1 MALLSGFDQLDTA
14 NNTFADWL
22 LKTNNII
29 ELIRGD
35 TVSGATSVMTANS
48 LPGGSMTFG
57 NATLFGQFTS
67 NTMVVLN
74 NGLFDGSDDNEFGNS
89 TPGFANGDFGG
100 LRGGNWDPNTN
111 NITADTLYV
120 VSNTTFTPQSVEVY
134 VNSTYGLIVE
144 NFIEARHD
152 VRFVGSGSN
161 TNPDLQWDDANTVL
175 SFNND
180 IRATFGGSSNAEPWG
195 GTSQMEMFYTGGR
208 MYSNTDV
215 QDVRSTANLNLITDR
230 YELRTETGGENMMTA
245 NLNGEV
251 VLYWDNAARLTTN
264 SYGVTV
270 HGDAILEDDL
280 VIFDG
285 NKILMGGNTT
295 YDGTEDLTTYKFQ
308 MFTDGSDSY
317 IVADDRDLYIEVNEG
332 FELTNIGRG
341 THYMTANA
349 YGQDEVILY
358 ANGTKRLEV
367 VDGSQGNNSVDGV
380 EIFGEANTTTL
391 RVRSDANFDNDTLNS
406 NSVHWDASL
415 EVWNYRDDV
424 KATWGDGDD
433 LEIYYTG
440 TRGNVNTDILDI
452 RGSTNTNIFTDDF
465 EMRSDTGNELLMTA
479 NVNNGVELYH
489 NNIKKVSSNT
499 YGVEVYGQVLADN
512 GFVTYN
518 NQPIEMGGAN
528 YAAAHNFTIVTDGT
542 DTTITETS
550 NDLSVRVE
558 DNFRVTDDTGTTSLI
573 VANTSGEVTLY
584 HNNNQKMQTNA
595 YGVEITGEANTGT
608 LRVRE
613 DAAFDGST
621 GLDSNNISWDASA
634 NTLYVRD
641 DTPVVWGDG
650 NDLTIKHDGSHSYIT
665 EANTGSLY
673 IEATNLVA
681 RATDGSRYLEG
692 IDGSHVIIYSPD
704 DTAAL
709 LANNNQIHIT
719 DLANT
724 NTLRVRSTSL
734 FEDDIDIEGST
745 GNPTLTWDK
754 SANTLNFDDNNYIT
768 LGTAADLQ
776 LYHNGTN
783 SYIDDSGTGNL
794 YIRSNDLNIAKYT
807 GETMIRAIADGS
819 VILYHDNSIK
829 LTTTAIGVDIEGQA
843 NTDTLRVQSTALFE
857 DDVFFDTASR
867 NDAIHIDYSENRM
880 LFANNIGLYFGH
892 AHHECLHLFNDGV
905 NAVIREEGSGN
916 LEIQANNVLI
926 EDTDATSMIT
936 AEAGNG
942 VKLYYNG
949 NQKFITTTIGIDVT
963 GKVQGDSLQIDGNVD
978 LGASS
983 SDTISA
989 IGEFDTALIPANA
1002 TANVGSGAS
1011 PWDWA
1016 YFNDINVANTAT
1028 ILNLEVTS
1036 LEANGVAFTG
1046 TGGDVTTTSATVI
1059 DSFEVGQTQGFKFF
1073 VHGEDLADSDS
1084 GYAVEI
1090 NVIVTDNSDIFY
1102 TRYGEVESNM
1112 NDVTILP
1119 AVAAN
1124 NTHIDLLATCGS
1136 ASGTNIHRFKVLKIE
1151 TRP

>member
-1 MALLSGFDQLDTA
+1 MALLSGFDQLDVS

-29 ELIRGD
+29 DLIRGD

-57 NATLFGQFTS
+57 NATLFGQFTA
-67 NTMVVLN
+67 NTMMVLN
-74 NGLFDGSDDNEFGNS
+74 QGGNDGTDDS
-89 TPGFANGDFGG
+89 VFANGDFGG
-100 LRGGNWDPNTN
+100 LRGGNWDPSTNTLS
-111 NITADTLYV
+111 ADTLYV
-120 VSNTTFTPQSVEVY
+120 VSNTTFTDESVEVY
-134 VNSTYGLIVE
+134 VDSTYGLIVE
-144 NFIEARHD
+144 RFIEARHD

-161 TNPDLQWDDANTVL
+161 TNPNLNWDDANTVL

-195 GTSQMEMFYTGGR
+195 GTSQMEMFYSSGR

-230 YELRTETGGENMMTA
+230 FELRSETGGEEMITA

-251 VLYWDNAARLTTN
+251 VLFWNDIAKMTTN
-264 SYGVTV
+264 TYGITV

-415 EVWNYRDDV
+415 EVWNYRDNV
-424 KATWGDGDD
+424 KATWGDSDD
-433 LEIYYTG
+433 LEVYYTG
-440 TRGNVNTDILDI
+440 TRGNVNTDILDV

-499 YGVEVYGQVLADN
+499 HGVEVYGQVIADN

-518 NQPIEMGGAN
+518 GQPIEMGGAN

-558 DNFRVTDDTGTTSLI
+558 DNFRVTDDSGTTSLI
-573 VANTSGEVTLY
+573 VANTAGEVTLY
-584 HNNNQKMQTNA
+584 WNNVQKLQTNTA
-595 YGVEITGEANTGT
+595 GIEVYGESNTVT
-608 LRVRE
+608 LRVLT
-613 DAAFDGST
+613 DANFDGST

-641 DTPVVWGDG
+641 DTPVVWGDD
-650 NDLTIKHDGSHSYIT
+650 NDLTIKHDGTNSYIR
-665 EANTGSLY
+665 EAGVSSNLY
-673 IEATNLVA
+673 IEATDLIIRGTA
-681 RATDGSRYLEG
+681 GSRYFEG
-692 IDGSHVIIYSPD
+692 DDGVATRLYSPQS
-704 DTAAL
+704 DTL
-709 LANNNQIHIT
+709 EVTIDNVGVLIANE
-719 DLANT
+719 ANT
-724 NTLRVRSTSL
+724 DTLTVRSTSR
-734 FEDDIDIEGST
+734 FQDDIGIEGST
-745 GNPTLTWDK
+745 SANTITWDK
-754 SANTLNFDDNNYIT
+754 SANTLNFDDNNYLTMGTGGDFIMYHEGANTYIKELNASGDLVLQANNMQLEDTSGQAYFCGTAGQGASMHFNGDQKLIT
-768 LGTAADLQ
+768 RNDGVEANGLFDTDTLLVTSYANFEADVYFDGTAADQLHWDASADVLQ
-776 LYHNGTN
+776 FNDGVQATFGDDDDLRIYHNGTN
-783 SYIDDSGTGNL
+783 SFIDDAGTGNL
-794 YIRSNDLNIAKYT
+794 LIRSSHIKLQKYT
-807 GETMIRAIADGS
+807 GENMITGVADG
-819 VILYHDNSIK
+819 VVTLYHDNIAK
-829 LTTTAIGVDIEGQA
+829 LATTATGINVIGNVVG
-843 NTDTLRVQSTALFE
+843 
-857 DDVFFDTASR
+857 
-867 NDAIHIDYSENRM
+867 
-880 LFANNIGLYFGH
+880 
-892 AHHECLHLFNDGV
+892 DG
-905 NAVIREEGSGN
+905 
-916 LEIQANNVLI
+916 
-926 EDTDATSMIT
+926 
-936 AEAGNG
+936 
-942 VKLYYNG
+942 
-949 NQKFITTTIGIDVT
+949 
-963 GKVQGDSLQIDGNVD
+963 LQIDGNVD
-978 LGASS
+978 LGSLSTHSVSVNGRLDTNLISS
-983 SDTISA
+983 NQS
-989 IGEFDTALIPANA
+989 
-1002 TANVGSGAS
+1002 NVGSMAL
-1011 PWDWA
+1011 PWDWG

-1028 ILNLEVTS
+1028 ILNLEVTT
-1036 LEANGVAFTG
+1036 LEANGVALTG
-1046 TGGDVTTTSATVI
+1046 TGGDVTTTSATEI
-1059 DSFEVGQTQGFKFF
+1059 DSIDLQSLNKTQGFKYF
-1073 VHGEDLADSDS
+1073 VHGKDLNDSDS

-1090 NVIVTDNSDIFY
+1090 NVVITDNDDIYY
-1102 TRYGEVESNM
+1102 TRYGEVETNM
-1112 NDVTILP
+1112 SDVSLIPEL
-1119 AVAAN
+1119 AAN
-1124 NTHIDLLATCGS
+1124 TTHVVLKATCGS
-1136 ASGTNIHRFKVLKIE
+1136 ASGTNIHRFNVMKIE
-1151 TRP
+1151 TRD

>member
-74 NGLFDGSDDNEFGNS
+74 NGLFDGSDDNTFGNS

-215 QDVRSTANLNLITDR
+215 QDIRSTANLNLITDR

-280 VIFDG
+280 IIFDN
-285 NKILMGGNTT
+285 NKILMGGSTT
-295 YDGTEDLTTYKFQ
+295 YDGTQDLTTYKFQ

-317 IVADDRDLYIEVNEG
+317 IKADDRDLYVEVKEG

-349 YGQDEVILY
+349 TGENEVALF
-358 ANGTKRLEV
+358 AAGTERLSTI
-367 VDGSQGNNSVDGV
+367 DSASDADNSPDGV
-380 EIFGEANTTTL
+380 EIYGEANTNTF
-391 RVRSDANFDNDTLNS
+391 RVQSDAN
-406 NSVHWDASL
+406 
-415 EVWNYRDDV
+415 
-424 KATWGDGDD
+424 
-433 LEIYYTG
+433 
-440 TRGNVNTDILDI
+440 
-452 RGSTNTNIFTDDF
+452 
-465 EMRSDTGNELLMTA
+465 
-479 NVNNGVELYH
+479 
-489 NNIKKVSSNT
+489 
-499 YGVEVYGQVLADN
+499 
-512 GFVTYN
+512 
-518 NQPIEMGGAN
+518 
-528 YAAAHNFTIVTDGT
+528 
-542 DTTITETS
+542 
-550 NDLSVRVE
+550 
-558 DNFRVTDDTGTTSLI
+558 
-573 VANTSGEVTLY
+573 
-584 HNNNQKMQTNA
+584 
-595 YGVEITGEANTGT
+595 
-608 LRVRE
+608 
-613 DAAFDGST
+613 FDGST

-641 DTPVVWGDG
+641 DTPVIWGDG

-681 RATDGSRYLEG
+681 RATDGSRYIEG

-709 LANNNQIHIT
+709 LANNNQVHIT

-734 FEDDIDIEGST
+734 FEDDINIEGST

-754 SANTLNFDDNNYIT
+754 SANTLNFDDDNYIT
-768 LGTAADLQ
+768 LGTSADLTM
-776 LYHNGTN
+776 YHDSSNN
-783 SYIDDSGTGNL
+783 VSYIKESGTGDFVVQANNMQIQDTDGL
-794 YIRSNDLNIAKYT
+794 AYFCGFAGNGASLHFNGDQKLITTNT
-807 GETMIRAIADGS
+807 GI
-819 VILYHDNSIK
+819 
-829 LTTTAIGVDIEGQA
+829 DIEGEA

-857 DDVFFDTASR
+857 EDVFFDTTST
-867 NDAIHIDYSENRM
+867 NNAIHIDYSENRM

-936 AEAGNG
+936 AESGNG

-949 NQKFITTTIGIDVT
+949 NQKLITTTIGIDVT

-978 LGASS
+978 LGSVGTHSVSVNGKLDTNLISS
-983 SDTISA
+983 NQS
-989 IGEFDTALIPANA
+989 
-1002 TANVGSGAS
+1002 NVGSLAE

-1016 YFNDINVANTAT
+1016 YFNDINVSNTAT
-1028 ILNLEVTS
+1028 ILNLEVGA

-1046 TGGDVTTTSATVI
+1046 TGDDVTTTSATVI
-1059 DSFEVGQTQGFKFF
+1059 DSFPIGQTQGFKYF
-1073 VHGEDLADSDS
+1073 VHGEDLADADS

-1090 NVIVTDNSDIFY
+1090 NIIVTDNLDIFY
-1102 TRYGEVESNM
+1102 TRYGEVENNM
-1112 NDVTILP
+1112 SDVTILP
-1119 AVAAN
+1119 SVAAN
-1124 NTHIDLLATCGS
+1124 NTHIDLKATCGS

>member
-215 QDVRSTANLNLITDR
+215 QDIRSSANLNLITDR
-230 YELRTETGGENMMTA
+230 YELRSESNNEVMMTA
-245 NLNGEV
+245 NVEGEV
-251 VLYWDNAARLTTN
+251 ELYWNGDVKLTTN

-280 VIFDG
+280 VIFDN
-285 NKILMGGNTT
+285 NKILMGGSTT
-295 YDGTEDLTTYKFQ
+295 YDGTQDLTTYKFQ

-317 IVADDRDLYIEVNEG
+317 IKADDRDLYVEVKEG

-349 YGQDEVILY
+349 TGENEVALF
-358 ANGTKRLEV
+358 AAGTERLSTI
-367 VDGSQGNNSVDGV
+367 DSASDADNSPDGV
-380 EIFGEANTTTL
+380 EIYGEANTNTL
-391 RVRSDANFDNDTLNS
+391 RVQSDAN
-406 NSVHWDASL
+406 
-415 EVWNYRDDV
+415 
-424 KATWGDGDD
+424 
-433 LEIYYTG
+433 
-440 TRGNVNTDILDI
+440 
-452 RGSTNTNIFTDDF
+452 
-465 EMRSDTGNELLMTA
+465 
-479 NVNNGVELYH
+479 
-489 NNIKKVSSNT
+489 
-499 YGVEVYGQVLADN
+499 
-512 GFVTYN
+512 
-518 NQPIEMGGAN
+518 
-528 YAAAHNFTIVTDGT
+528 
-542 DTTITETS
+542 
-550 NDLSVRVE
+550 
-558 DNFRVTDDTGTTSLI
+558 
-573 VANTSGEVTLY
+573 
-584 HNNNQKMQTNA
+584 
-595 YGVEITGEANTGT
+595 
-608 LRVRE
+608 
-613 DAAFDGST
+613 FDGST

-641 DTPVVWGDG
+641 DTPVIWGDG

-681 RATDGSRYLEG
+681 RATDGSRYIEG

-709 LANNNQIHIT
+709 LANNNQVHIT

-754 SANTLNFDDNNYIT
+754 SANTLNFDDDNYIT
-768 LGTAADLQ
+768 LGTSADLTM
-776 LYHNGTN
+776 YHDSSNN
-783 SYIDDSGTGNL
+783 VSYIKESGTGDFIVQANNMQIQDTDGL
-794 YIRSNDLNIAKYT
+794 SYFCGFAGNGASLHFNGDQKLITTNT
-807 GETMIRAIADGS
+807 GI
-819 VILYHDNSIK
+819 
-829 LTTTAIGVDIEGQA
+829 DIEGEA

-857 DDVFFDTASR
+857 EDVFFDTTST
-867 NDAIHIDYSENRM
+867 NNAIHIDYSENRM

-936 AEAGNG
+936 AESGNG

-949 NQKFITTTIGIDVT
+949 NQKLITTTIGVDVT

-978 LGASS
+978 LGSLSTHSISVNGKLDTNLISS
-983 SDTISA
+983 NQS
-989 IGEFDTALIPANA
+989 
-1002 TANVGSGAS
+1002 NVGSLAE

-1016 YFNDINVANTAT
+1016 YFNDINVSNTAT
-1028 ILNLEVTS
+1028 ILNLEVGA

-1046 TGGDVTTTSATVI
+1046 TGDDVTTTSATVI
-1059 DSFEVGQTQGFKFF
+1059 DSFPIGQTQGFKYF
-1073 VHGEDLADSDS
+1073 VHGEDLADADS

-1090 NVIVTDNSDIFY
+1090 NIIVTDNLDIFY
-1102 TRYGEVESNM
+1102 TRYGEVENNM
-1112 NDVTILP
+1112 SDVTILP
-1119 AVAAN
+1119 SVAAN
-1124 NTHIDLLATCGS
+1124 NTHIDLKATCGS

>member
-215 QDVRSTANLNLITDR
+215 QDIRSTANLNLITDR
-230 YELRTETGGENMMTA
+230 YELRSESNNEVMMTA
-245 NLNGEV
+245 NVEGEV
-251 VLYWDNAARLTTN
+251 ELYWNGDVKLTTN

-280 VIFDG
+280 VIFDN
-285 NKILMGGNTT
+285 NKILMGGSTT
-295 YDGTEDLTTYKFQ
+295 YDGTQDLTTYKFQ

-317 IVADDRDLYIEVNEG
+317 IKADDRDLYVEVKEG

-349 YGQDEVILY
+349 TGENEVALF
-358 ANGTKRLEV
+358 AAGTERLSTI
-367 VDGSQGNNSVDGV
+367 DSASDADNSPDGV
-380 EIFGEANTTTL
+380 EIYGEANTNTL
-391 RVRSDANFDNDTLNS
+391 RVQSDAN
-406 NSVHWDASL
+406 
-415 EVWNYRDDV
+415 
-424 KATWGDGDD
+424 
-433 LEIYYTG
+433 
-440 TRGNVNTDILDI
+440 
-452 RGSTNTNIFTDDF
+452 
-465 EMRSDTGNELLMTA
+465 
-479 NVNNGVELYH
+479 
-489 NNIKKVSSNT
+489 
-499 YGVEVYGQVLADN
+499 
-512 GFVTYN
+512 
-518 NQPIEMGGAN
+518 
-528 YAAAHNFTIVTDGT
+528 
-542 DTTITETS
+542 
-550 NDLSVRVE
+550 
-558 DNFRVTDDTGTTSLI
+558 
-573 VANTSGEVTLY
+573 
-584 HNNNQKMQTNA
+584 
-595 YGVEITGEANTGT
+595 
-608 LRVRE
+608 
-613 DAAFDGST
+613 FDGST

-641 DTPVVWGDG
+641 DTPVIWGDG

-681 RATDGSRYLEG
+681 RATDGSRYIEG

-709 LANNNQIHIT
+709 LANNNQVHIT

-745 GNPTLTWDK
+745 GNPTMTWDK
-754 SANTLNFDDNNYIT
+754 SANTLNFDDDNYIT
-768 LGTAADLQ
+768 LGTSADLIM
-776 LYHNGTN
+776 YHDSSNN
-783 SYIDDSGTGNL
+783 VSYIKESGTGDFIVQANNMQIQDTDGL
-794 YIRSNDLNIAKYT
+794 SYFCGFAGSGASLHFNGDQKLITTNT
-807 GETMIRAIADGS
+807 GI
-819 VILYHDNSIK
+819 
-829 LTTTAIGVDIEGQA
+829 DIEGEA

-857 DDVFFDTASR
+857 EDVFFDTAST
-867 NDAIHIDYSENRM
+867 NNAIHIDYSENRM

-892 AHHECLHLFNDGV
+892 PHHECLHLFNDGV
-905 NAVIREEGSGN
+905 NAVIREEGAGD

-936 AEAGNG
+936 AESGNG

-949 NQKFITTTIGIDVT
+949 NQKLITTTIGIDVT

-978 LGASS
+978 LGSLSTHSISVNGKLDTNLISS
-983 SDTISA
+983 NQS
-989 IGEFDTALIPANA
+989 
-1002 TANVGSGAS
+1002 NVGSLAE

-1016 YFNDINVANTAT
+1016 YFNDINVSNTAT
-1028 ILNLEVTS
+1028 ILNLEVGA

-1046 TGGDVTTTSATVI
+1046 TGDDVTTTSATVI
-1059 DSFEVGQTQGFKFF
+1059 DSFPIGQTQGFKYF
-1073 VHGEDLADSDS
+1073 VHGEDLADADS

-1090 NVIVTDNSDIFY
+1090 NIIVTDNLDIFY
-1102 TRYGEVESNM
+1102 TRYGEVENNM
-1112 NDVTILP
+1112 SDVTILP
-1119 AVAAN
+1119 SVAAN
-1124 NTHIDLLATCGS
+1124 NTHIDLKATCGS

>member
-74 NGLFDGSDDNEFGNS
+74 NGLFDGSDDNEFGNT

-175 SFNND
+175 SFNDD

-195 GTSQMEMFYTGGR
+195 GTSQMEMFYSGGR

-230 YELRTETGGENMMTA
+230 FELRSETGGEEMITA

-251 VLYWDNAARLTTN
+251 VLFWNDVAKMTTN
-264 SYGVTV
+264 TYGITV

-280 VIFDG
+280 VIFDN
-285 NKILMGGNTT
+285 NKILMGGSTT
-295 YDGTEDLTTYKFQ
+295 YDGTQDLTTYKFQ
-308 MFTDGSDSY
+308 MFTDGSDAF
-317 IVADDRDLYIEVNEG
+317 IKADDRDLYIEVNEG

-349 YGQDEVILY
+349 TGENEVALF
-358 ANGTKRLEV
+358 AAGTERLSTI
-367 VDGSQGNNSVDGV
+367 DSASDADNSPDGV
-380 EIFGEANTTTL
+380 EIYGEANTNTL
-391 RVRSDANFDNDTLNS
+391 RVQSDAN
-406 NSVHWDASL
+406 
-415 EVWNYRDDV
+415 
-424 KATWGDGDD
+424 
-433 LEIYYTG
+433 
-440 TRGNVNTDILDI
+440 
-452 RGSTNTNIFTDDF
+452 
-465 EMRSDTGNELLMTA
+465 
-479 NVNNGVELYH
+479 
-489 NNIKKVSSNT
+489 
-499 YGVEVYGQVLADN
+499 
-512 GFVTYN
+512 
-518 NQPIEMGGAN
+518 
-528 YAAAHNFTIVTDGT
+528 
-542 DTTITETS
+542 
-550 NDLSVRVE
+550 
-558 DNFRVTDDTGTTSLI
+558 
-573 VANTSGEVTLY
+573 
-584 HNNNQKMQTNA
+584 
-595 YGVEITGEANTGT
+595 
-608 LRVRE
+608 
-613 DAAFDGST
+613 FDGST

-709 LANNNQIHIT
+709 LANNNQVHIT

-734 FEDDIDIEGST
+734 FEDDINVEGST

-754 SANTLNFDDNNYIT
+754 SANTLNFDDDNYIT
-768 LGTAADLQ
+768 LGTSADLTM
-776 LYHNGTN
+776 YHDSSNN
-783 SYIDDSGTGNL
+783 VSYIKESGTGDFVVQANNMQIQDTDGL
-794 YIRSNDLNIAKYT
+794 AYFCGFAGNGASLHFNGDQKLITTNT
-807 GETMIRAIADGS
+807 GI
-819 VILYHDNSIK
+819 
-829 LTTTAIGVDIEGQA
+829 DIEGEA

-857 DDVFFDTASR
+857 EDVFFDTAST
-867 NDAIHIDYSENRM
+867 NNAIHIDYSENRVVV
-880 LFANNIGLYFGH
+880 ADHIGMYFGVPH
-892 AHHECLHLFNDGV
+892 IECLHFFNDGV
-905 NAVIREEGSGN
+905 NAYIREEGSGN

-926 EDTDATSMIT
+926 EDTDTTVMIA
-936 AEAGNG
+936 AESGNG

-949 NQKFITTTIGIDVT
+949 SRKLLTTAIGIDVT
-963 GKVQGDSLQIDGNVD
+963 GQVLGDSLQIDGNVD
-978 LGASS
+978 LGSLSTHSVSVNGRLDTNLISS
-983 SDTISA
+983 NQS
-989 IGEFDTALIPANA
+989 
-1002 TANVGSGAS
+1002 NVGSMAL
-1011 PWDWA
+1011 PWDWG

-1028 ILNLEVTS
+1028 ILNLEVGA

-1046 TGGDVTTTSATVI
+1046 TGDDVTTTAATVI
-1059 DSFEVGQTQGFKFF
+1059 DSFPIGQTQGFKYF
-1073 VHGEDLADSDS
+1073 VHGEDLADADS

-1090 NVIVTDNSDIFY
+1090 NIIVTDNLDIFY
-1102 TRYGEVESNM
+1102 TRYGEVENNM
-1112 NDVTILP
+1112 SDVVILP
-1119 AVAAN
+1119 SVAAN
-1124 NTHIDLLATCGS
+1124 NTHIDLKATCGS

>member
-74 NGLFDGSDDNEFGNS
+74 NGLFDGSDDNTFGNS

-111 NITADTLYV
+111 NITTDTLYV

-180 IRATFGGSSNAEPWG
+180 IRATFGGSSNAEQWG

-215 QDVRSTANLNLITDR
+215 QDIRSTANLNLITDR

-280 VIFDG
+280 VIFDN
-285 NKILMGGNTT
+285 NKILMGGSTT
-295 YDGTEDLTTYKFQ
+295 YDGTQDLTTYKFQ

-317 IVADDRDLYIEVNEG
+317 IKADDRDLYIEVNQG

-349 YGQDEVILY
+349 TGENEVALF
-358 ANGTKRLEV
+358 AAGTERLSTI
-367 VDGSQGNNSVDGV
+367 DSASDADNSPDGV
-380 EIFGEANTTTL
+380 EIYGEANTTTL
-391 RVRSDANFDNDTLNS
+391 RVQSDAN
-406 NSVHWDASL
+406 
-415 EVWNYRDDV
+415 
-424 KATWGDGDD
+424 
-433 LEIYYTG
+433 
-440 TRGNVNTDILDI
+440 
-452 RGSTNTNIFTDDF
+452 
-465 EMRSDTGNELLMTA
+465 
-479 NVNNGVELYH
+479 
-489 NNIKKVSSNT
+489 
-499 YGVEVYGQVLADN
+499 
-512 GFVTYN
+512 
-518 NQPIEMGGAN
+518 
-528 YAAAHNFTIVTDGT
+528 
-542 DTTITETS
+542 
-550 NDLSVRVE
+550 
-558 DNFRVTDDTGTTSLI
+558 
-573 VANTSGEVTLY
+573 
-584 HNNNQKMQTNA
+584 
-595 YGVEITGEANTGT
+595 
-608 LRVRE
+608 
-613 DAAFDGST
+613 FDGST

-665 EANTGSLY
+665 EANTGNLY

-692 IDGSHVIIYSPD
+692 IDGTGTIIYSPD
-704 DTAAL
+704 DTPVAV
-709 LANNNQIHIT
+709 ANNDQFHIT

-734 FEDDIDIEGST
+734 FEDDINIEGST

-754 SANTLNFDDNNYIT
+754 SANTLNFDDDNYIT
-768 LGTAADLQ
+768 LGTSADLTM
-776 LYHNGTN
+776 YHDSSNN
-783 SYIDDSGTGNL
+783 VSYIKESGTG
-794 YIRSNDLNIAKYT
+794 DF
-807 GETMIRAIADGS
+807 
-819 VILYHDNSIK
+819 V
-829 LTTTAIGVDIEGQA
+829 VQA
-843 NTDTLRVQSTALFE
+843 NNMQIQDTDGLAYFCGFAGNGASLHYNGDQKLITTNMGIDVTGLTDTDTLRASSTATFE
-857 DDVFFDTASR
+857 EDVYFYSNTA
-867 NDAIHIDYSENRM
+867 NPGVLWDYSESRM
-880 LFANNIGLYFGH
+880 VFSEVQSLFFGSPAISALEIYHDTNVSNIKTLGGDDLNISSNNIHIQTTAGDYFI
-892 AHHECLHLFNDGV
+892 HLV
-905 NAVIREEGSGN
+905 SGSSV
-916 LEIQANNVLI
+916 Q
-926 EDTDATSMIT
+926 
-936 AEAGNG
+936 
-942 VKLYYNG
+942 LYYNA
-949 NQKFITTTIGIDVT
+949 QKKLETTNVGIDVT

-978 LGASS
+978 LGSVGTHSVSVNGKLDTNLISS
-983 SDTISA
+983 NQS
-989 IGEFDTALIPANA
+989 
-1002 TANVGSGAS
+1002 NVGSLAE

-1016 YFNDINVANTAT
+1016 YFNDINVSNTAT
-1028 ILNLEVTS
+1028 ILNLEVGA

-1046 TGGDVTTTSATVI
+1046 TGDDVTTTSATVI
-1059 DSFEVGQTQGFKFF
+1059 DSFPIGQTQGFKYF
-1073 VHGEDLADSDS
+1073 VHGEDLADADS

-1090 NVIVTDNSDIFY
+1090 NIIVTDNLDIFY
-1102 TRYGEVESNM
+1102 TRYGEVENNM
-1112 NDVTILP
+1112 SDVVILP
-1119 AVAAN
+1119 SVAAN
-1124 NTHIDLLATCGS
+1124 NTHIDLKATCGS

>member
-74 NGLFDGSDDNEFGNS
+74 NGLFDGSDDNTFGNS

-215 QDVRSTANLNLITDR
+215 QDIRSTANLNLITDR

-280 VIFDG
+280 IIFDN
-285 NKILMGGNTT
+285 NKILMGGSTT
-295 YDGTEDLTTYKFQ
+295 YDGTQDLTTYKFQ

-317 IVADDRDLYIEVNEG
+317 IKADDRDLYVEVKEG

-349 YGQDEVILY
+349 TGENEVALF
-358 ANGTKRLEV
+358 AAGTERLSTI
-367 VDGSQGNNSVDGV
+367 DSASDADNSPDGV
-380 EIFGEANTTTL
+380 EIYGEANTNTL
-391 RVRSDANFDNDTLNS
+391 RVQSDAN
-406 NSVHWDASL
+406 
-415 EVWNYRDDV
+415 
-424 KATWGDGDD
+424 
-433 LEIYYTG
+433 
-440 TRGNVNTDILDI
+440 
-452 RGSTNTNIFTDDF
+452 
-465 EMRSDTGNELLMTA
+465 
-479 NVNNGVELYH
+479 
-489 NNIKKVSSNT
+489 
-499 YGVEVYGQVLADN
+499 
-512 GFVTYN
+512 
-518 NQPIEMGGAN
+518 
-528 YAAAHNFTIVTDGT
+528 
-542 DTTITETS
+542 
-550 NDLSVRVE
+550 
-558 DNFRVTDDTGTTSLI
+558 
-573 VANTSGEVTLY
+573 
-584 HNNNQKMQTNA
+584 
-595 YGVEITGEANTGT
+595 
-608 LRVRE
+608 
-613 DAAFDGST
+613 FDGST

-641 DTPVVWGDG
+641 DTPVIWGDG

-681 RATDGSRYLEG
+681 RATDGSRYIEG

-709 LANNNQIHIT
+709 LANNNQVHIT

-734 FEDDIDIEGST
+734 FEDDINIEGST

-754 SANTLNFDDNNYIT
+754 SANTLNFDDDNYIT
-768 LGTAADLQ
+768 LGTSADLTM
-776 LYHNGTN
+776 YHDSSNN
-783 SYIDDSGTGNL
+783 VSYIKESGTGDFVVQANNMQIQDTDGL
-794 YIRSNDLNIAKYT
+794 AYFCGFAGNGASLHFNGDQKLITTNT
-807 GETMIRAIADGS
+807 GI
-819 VILYHDNSIK
+819 
-829 LTTTAIGVDIEGQA
+829 DIEGEA

-857 DDVFFDTASR
+857 EDVFFDTTST
-867 NDAIHIDYSENRM
+867 NNAIHIDYSENRM

-936 AEAGNG
+936 AESGNG

-949 NQKFITTTIGIDVT
+949 NQKLITTTIGIDVT

-978 LGASS
+978 LGSVGTHSVSVNGKLDTNLISS
-983 SDTISA
+983 NQS
-989 IGEFDTALIPANA
+989 
-1002 TANVGSGAS
+1002 NVGSLAE

-1016 YFNDINVANTAT
+1016 YFNDINVSNTAT
-1028 ILNLEVTS
+1028 ILNLEVGA

-1046 TGGDVTTTSATVI
+1046 TGDDVTTTSATVI
-1059 DSFEVGQTQGFKFF
+1059 DSFPIGQTQGFKYF
-1073 VHGEDLADSDS
+1073 VHGEDLADADS

-1090 NVIVTDNSDIFY
+1090 NIIVTDNLDIFY
-1102 TRYGEVESNM
+1102 TRYGEVENNM
-1112 NDVTILP
+1112 SDVTILP
-1119 AVAAN
+1119 SVAAN
-1124 NTHIDLLATCGS
+1124 NTHIDLKATCGS

>member
-74 NGLFDGSDDNEFGNS
+74 NGLFDGSDDNEFGNT

-175 SFNND
+175 SFNDD

-230 YELRTETGGENMMTA
+230 FELRSETGGEEMITA

-251 VLYWDNAARLTTN
+251 VLFWNDIAKMTTN
-264 SYGVTV
+264 TYGITV

-280 VIFDG
+280 VIFDN
-285 NKILMGGNTT
+285 NKILMGGSTT
-295 YDGTEDLTTYKFQ
+295 YDGTQDLTTYKFQ
-308 MFTDGSDSY
+308 MFTDGTDAY
-317 IVADDRDLYIEVNEG
+317 IKADDRDLYVEVNEG

-349 YGQDEVILY
+349 TGENEVALF
-358 ANGTKRLEV
+358 AAGTERLSTI
-367 VDGSQGNNSVDGV
+367 DSASDADNSPDGV
-380 EIFGEANTTTL
+380 EIYGEANTNTL
-391 RVRSDANFDNDTLNS
+391 RVQSDAN
-406 NSVHWDASL
+406 
-415 EVWNYRDDV
+415 
-424 KATWGDGDD
+424 
-433 LEIYYTG
+433 
-440 TRGNVNTDILDI
+440 
-452 RGSTNTNIFTDDF
+452 
-465 EMRSDTGNELLMTA
+465 
-479 NVNNGVELYH
+479 
-489 NNIKKVSSNT
+489 
-499 YGVEVYGQVLADN
+499 
-512 GFVTYN
+512 
-518 NQPIEMGGAN
+518 
-528 YAAAHNFTIVTDGT
+528 
-542 DTTITETS
+542 
-550 NDLSVRVE
+550 
-558 DNFRVTDDTGTTSLI
+558 
-573 VANTSGEVTLY
+573 
-584 HNNNQKMQTNA
+584 
-595 YGVEITGEANTGT
+595 
-608 LRVRE
+608 
-613 DAAFDGST
+613 FDGST

-709 LANNNQIHIT
+709 LANNNQVHIT

-754 SANTLNFDDNNYIT
+754 SANTLNFDDDNYIT
-768 LGTAADLQ
+768 LGTSADLTM
-776 LYHNGTN
+776 YHDSSNN
-783 SYIDDSGTGNL
+783 VSYIKESGTGDFVVQANNMQIQDTDGL
-794 YIRSNDLNIAKYT
+794 AYFCGFAGNGASLHFNGDQKLITTNT
-807 GETMIRAIADGS
+807 GI
-819 VILYHDNSIK
+819 
-829 LTTTAIGVDIEGQA
+829 DIEGEA

-857 DDVFFDTASR
+857 EDVFFDTAST
-867 NDAIHIDYSENRM
+867 NNAIHIDYSENRVVV
-880 LFANNIGLYFGH
+880 ADHIGMYFGVPH
-892 AHHECLHLFNDGV
+892 IECLHFFNDGV
-905 NAVIREEGSGN
+905 NAYIREEGSGN

-926 EDTDATSMIT
+926 EDTDTTVMIA
-936 AEAGNG
+936 AESGNG

-949 NQKFITTTIGIDVT
+949 SRKLLTTAIGIDVT
-963 GKVQGDSLQIDGNVD
+963 GQVLGDSLQIDGNVD
-978 LGASS
+978 LGSLSTHSVSVNGRLDTNLISS
-983 SDTISA
+983 NQS
-989 IGEFDTALIPANA
+989 
-1002 TANVGSGAS
+1002 NVGSMAL
-1011 PWDWA
+1011 PWDWG

-1028 ILNLEVTS
+1028 ILNLEVGA

-1046 TGGDVTTTSATVI
+1046 TGDDVTTTAATVI
-1059 DSFEVGQTQGFKFF
+1059 DSFPIGQTQGFKYF
-1073 VHGEDLADSDS
+1073 VHGEDLADADS

-1090 NVIVTDNSDIFY
+1090 NIIVTDNLDIFY
-1102 TRYGEVESNM
+1102 TRYGEVENNM
-1112 NDVTILP
+1112 SDVVILP
-1119 AVAAN
+1119 SVAAN
-1124 NTHIDLLATCGS
+1124 NTHIDLKATCGS

>member
-74 NGLFDGSDDNEFGNS
+74 NGLFDGSDDNEFGNT

-175 SFNND
+175 SFNDD

-230 YELRTETGGENMMTA
+230 FELRSETGGEEMITA

-251 VLYWDNAARLTTN
+251 VLFWNDIAKMTTN
-264 SYGVTV
+264 TYGITV

-280 VIFDG
+280 VIFDN
-285 NKILMGGNTT
+285 NKILMGGSTT
-295 YDGTEDLTTYKFQ
+295 YDGTQDLTTYKFQ
-308 MFTDGSDSY
+308 MFTDGTDAY
-317 IVADDRDLYIEVNEG
+317 IKADDRDLYVEVNEG

-349 YGQDEVILY
+349 TGENEVALF
-358 ANGTKRLEV
+358 AAGTERLSTI
-367 VDGSQGNNSVDGV
+367 DSASDADNSPDGV
-380 EIFGEANTTTL
+380 EIYGEANTNTL
-391 RVRSDANFDNDTLNS
+391 RVQSDAN
-406 NSVHWDASL
+406 
-415 EVWNYRDDV
+415 
-424 KATWGDGDD
+424 
-433 LEIYYTG
+433 
-440 TRGNVNTDILDI
+440 
-452 RGSTNTNIFTDDF
+452 
-465 EMRSDTGNELLMTA
+465 
-479 NVNNGVELYH
+479 
-489 NNIKKVSSNT
+489 
-499 YGVEVYGQVLADN
+499 
-512 GFVTYN
+512 
-518 NQPIEMGGAN
+518 
-528 YAAAHNFTIVTDGT
+528 
-542 DTTITETS
+542 
-550 NDLSVRVE
+550 
-558 DNFRVTDDTGTTSLI
+558 
-573 VANTSGEVTLY
+573 
-584 HNNNQKMQTNA
+584 
-595 YGVEITGEANTGT
+595 
-608 LRVRE
+608 
-613 DAAFDGST
+613 FDGST

-709 LANNNQIHIT
+709 LANNNQVHIT

-734 FEDDIDIEGST
+734 FEDDINVEGST

-754 SANTLNFDDNNYIT
+754 SANTLNFDDDNYIT
-768 LGTAADLQ
+768 LGTSADLTM
-776 LYHNGTN
+776 YHDSSNN
-783 SYIDDSGTGNL
+783 VSYIKESGTGDFVVQANNMQIQDTDGL
-794 YIRSNDLNIAKYT
+794 AYFCGFAGNGASLHFNGDQKLITTNT
-807 GETMIRAIADGS
+807 GI
-819 VILYHDNSIK
+819 
-829 LTTTAIGVDIEGQA
+829 DIEGEA

-857 DDVFFDTASR
+857 EDVFFDTAST
-867 NDAIHIDYSENRM
+867 NNAIHIDYSENRVVV
-880 LFANNIGLYFGH
+880 ADHIGMYFGVPH
-892 AHHECLHLFNDGV
+892 IECLHFFNDGV
-905 NAVIREEGSGN
+905 NAYIREEGSGN

-926 EDTDATSMIT
+926 EDTDTTVMIA
-936 AEAGNG
+936 AESGNG

-949 NQKFITTTIGIDVT
+949 SRKLLTTAIGIDVT
-963 GKVQGDSLQIDGNVD
+963 GQVLGDSLQIDGNVD
-978 LGASS
+978 LGSLSTHSVSVNGRLDTNLISS
-983 SDTISA
+983 NQS
-989 IGEFDTALIPANA
+989 
-1002 TANVGSGAS
+1002 NVGSMAL
-1011 PWDWA
+1011 PWDWG

-1028 ILNLEVTS
+1028 ILNLEVGA

-1046 TGGDVTTTSATVI
+1046 TGDDVTTTAATVI
-1059 DSFEVGQTQGFKFF
+1059 DSFPIGQTQGFKYF
-1073 VHGEDLADSDS
+1073 VHGEDLADADS

-1090 NVIVTDNSDIFY
+1090 NIIVTDNLDIFY
-1102 TRYGEVESNM
+1102 TRYGEVENNM
-1112 NDVTILP
+1112 SDVVILP
-1119 AVAAN
+1119 SVAAN
-1124 NTHIDLLATCGS
+1124 NTHIDLKATCGS

>member
-74 NGLFDGSDDNEFGNS
+74 NGLFDGSDDNEFGNT

-175 SFNND
+175 SFNDD

-230 YELRTETGGENMMTA
+230 FELRSETGGEEMITA

-251 VLYWDNAARLTTN
+251 VLFWNDIAKMTTN
-264 SYGVTV
+264 TYGITV

-280 VIFDG
+280 VIFDN
-285 NKILMGGNTT
+285 NKILMGGSTT
-295 YDGTEDLTTYKFQ
+295 YDGTQDLTTYKFQ
-308 MFTDGSDSY
+308 MFTDGTDAY
-317 IVADDRDLYIEVNEG
+317 IKADDRDLYVEVNEG

-349 YGQDEVILY
+349 TGENEVALF
-358 ANGTKRLEV
+358 AAGTERLSTI
-367 VDGSQGNNSVDGV
+367 DSASDADNSPDGV
-380 EIFGEANTTTL
+380 EIYGEANTNTL
-391 RVRSDANFDNDTLNS
+391 RVQSDAN
-406 NSVHWDASL
+406 
-415 EVWNYRDDV
+415 
-424 KATWGDGDD
+424 
-433 LEIYYTG
+433 
-440 TRGNVNTDILDI
+440 
-452 RGSTNTNIFTDDF
+452 
-465 EMRSDTGNELLMTA
+465 
-479 NVNNGVELYH
+479 
-489 NNIKKVSSNT
+489 
-499 YGVEVYGQVLADN
+499 
-512 GFVTYN
+512 
-518 NQPIEMGGAN
+518 
-528 YAAAHNFTIVTDGT
+528 
-542 DTTITETS
+542 
-550 NDLSVRVE
+550 
-558 DNFRVTDDTGTTSLI
+558 
-573 VANTSGEVTLY
+573 
-584 HNNNQKMQTNA
+584 
-595 YGVEITGEANTGT
+595 
-608 LRVRE
+608 
-613 DAAFDGST
+613 FDGST

-709 LANNNQIHIT
+709 LANNNQVHIT

-754 SANTLNFDDNNYIT
+754 SANTLNFDDDNYIT
-768 LGTAADLQ
+768 LGTSADLTM
-776 LYHNGTN
+776 YHDSSNN
-783 SYIDDSGTGNL
+783 VSYIKESGTG
-794 YIRSNDLNIAKYT
+794 DF
-807 GETMIRAIADGS
+807 
-819 VILYHDNSIK
+819 V
-829 LTTTAIGVDIEGQA
+829 VQA
-843 NTDTLRVQSTALFE
+843 NNMQIQDTDGLAYFCGFAGNGASLHFNGDQKLITTNTGIDVTGLTDTDTLRVSSTATFE
-857 DDVFFDTASR
+857 EDVYFFSNTA
-867 NDAIHIDYSENRM
+867 NPGLLWDYSQNRM
-880 LFANNIGLYFGH
+880 TFAENHSLFFGNPGSSSLEIFHTTNRSTITTEGGDDLNISANNMHLQTTAGDYFI
-892 AHHECLHLFNDGV
+892 HLV
-905 NAVIREEGSGN
+905 SGSSV
-916 LEIQANNVLI
+916 E
-926 EDTDATSMIT
+926 
-936 AEAGNG
+936 
-942 VKLYYNG
+942 LYYNA
-949 NQKFITTTIGIDVT
+949 QRKLQTTSTGIDVT

-978 LGASS
+978 LGSLSTHSVSVNGRLDTNLISS
-983 SDTISA
+983 NQS
-989 IGEFDTALIPANA
+989 
-1002 TANVGSGAS
+1002 NVGSMAL
-1011 PWDWA
+1011 PWDWG

-1028 ILNLEVTS
+1028 ILNLEVGA

-1046 TGGDVTTTSATVI
+1046 TGDDVTTTAATVI
-1059 DSFEVGQTQGFKFF
+1059 DSFPIGQTQGFKYF
-1073 VHGEDLADSDS
+1073 VHGEDLADADS

-1090 NVIVTDNSDIFY
+1090 NIIVTDNLDIFY
-1102 TRYGEVESNM
+1102 TRYGEVENNM
-1112 NDVTILP
+1112 SDVVILP
-1119 AVAAN
+1119 SVAAN
-1124 NTHIDLLATCGS
+1124 NTHIDLKATCGS

>member
-175 SFNND
+175 SFNDD

-215 QDVRSTANLNLITDR
+215 QDIRSTANLNLITDR
-230 YELRTETGGENMMTA
+230 YELRSESNNEVMMTA
-245 NLNGEV
+245 NVEGEV
-251 VLYWDNAARLTTN
+251 ELYWNGDVKLTTN

-280 VIFDG
+280 VIFDN
-285 NKILMGGNTT
+285 NKILMGGSTT
-295 YDGTEDLTTYKFQ
+295 YDGTQDLTTYKFQ

-317 IVADDRDLYIEVNEG
+317 IKADDRDLYVEVKEG

-349 YGQDEVILY
+349 TGENEVALF
-358 ANGTKRLEV
+358 AAGTERLSTI
-367 VDGSQGNNSVDGV
+367 DSASDADNSPDGV
-380 EIFGEANTTTL
+380 EIYGEANTNTL
-391 RVRSDANFDNDTLNS
+391 RVQSDAN
-406 NSVHWDASL
+406 
-415 EVWNYRDDV
+415 
-424 KATWGDGDD
+424 
-433 LEIYYTG
+433 
-440 TRGNVNTDILDI
+440 
-452 RGSTNTNIFTDDF
+452 
-465 EMRSDTGNELLMTA
+465 
-479 NVNNGVELYH
+479 
-489 NNIKKVSSNT
+489 
-499 YGVEVYGQVLADN
+499 
-512 GFVTYN
+512 
-518 NQPIEMGGAN
+518 
-528 YAAAHNFTIVTDGT
+528 
-542 DTTITETS
+542 
-550 NDLSVRVE
+550 
-558 DNFRVTDDTGTTSLI
+558 
-573 VANTSGEVTLY
+573 
-584 HNNNQKMQTNA
+584 
-595 YGVEITGEANTGT
+595 
-608 LRVRE
+608 
-613 DAAFDGST
+613 FDGST

-641 DTPVVWGDG
+641 DTPVIWGDG

-681 RATDGSRYLEG
+681 RATDGSRYIEG

-709 LANNNQIHIT
+709 LANNNQVHIT

-745 GNPTLTWDK
+745 GNPTMTWDK
-754 SANTLNFDDNNYIT
+754 SANTLNFDDDNYIT
-768 LGTAADLQ
+768 LGTSADLIM
-776 LYHNGTN
+776 YHDSSNN
-783 SYIDDSGTGNL
+783 VSYIKESGTGDFIVQANNMQIQDTDGL
-794 YIRSNDLNIAKYT
+794 SYFCGFAGSGASLHFNGDQKLITTNT
-807 GETMIRAIADGS
+807 GI
-819 VILYHDNSIK
+819 
-829 LTTTAIGVDIEGQA
+829 DIEGEA

-857 DDVFFDTASR
+857 EDVFFDTAST
-867 NDAIHIDYSENRM
+867 NNAIHIDYSENRM

-892 AHHECLHLFNDGV
+892 PHHECLHLFNDGV
-905 NAVIREEGSGN
+905 NAVIREEGAGD

-936 AEAGNG
+936 AESGNG

-949 NQKFITTTIGIDVT
+949 NQKLITTTIGIDVT

-978 LGASS
+978 LGSLSTHSISVNGKLDTNLISS
-983 SDTISA
+983 NQS
-989 IGEFDTALIPANA
+989 
-1002 TANVGSGAS
+1002 NVGSLAE

-1016 YFNDINVANTAT
+1016 YFNDINVSNTAT
-1028 ILNLEVTS
+1028 ILNLEVGA

-1046 TGGDVTTTSATVI
+1046 TGDDVTTTSATVI
-1059 DSFEVGQTQGFKFF
+1059 DSFPIGQTQGFKYF
-1073 VHGEDLADSDS
+1073 VHGEDLADADS

-1090 NVIVTDNSDIFY
+1090 NIIVTDNLDIFY
-1102 TRYGEVESNM
+1102 TRYGEVENNM
-1112 NDVTILP
+1112 SDVTILP
-1119 AVAAN
+1119 SVAAN
-1124 NTHIDLLATCGS
+1124 NTHIDLKATCGS